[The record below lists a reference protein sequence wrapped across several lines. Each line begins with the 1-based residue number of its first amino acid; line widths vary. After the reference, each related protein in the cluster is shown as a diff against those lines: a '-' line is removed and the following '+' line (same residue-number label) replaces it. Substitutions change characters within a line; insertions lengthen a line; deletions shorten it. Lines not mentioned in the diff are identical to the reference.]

1 MPTEVK
7 EVYTIVKGGA
17 KDFWQ
22 KISGRTWSEGIA
34 PAAVH
39 CFLRSRTRLQ

>member
-1 MPTEVK
+1 MPTDEVK

-22 KISGRTWSEGIA
+22 KIGRA
-34 PAAVH
+34 LA
-39 CFLRSRTRLQ
+39 Q